1 MRLAVLAAG
10 DPLNISTWS
19 GTPYF
24 MTKTLQAKFPDLL
37 PVRVPRPAGFQYL
50 RRAARKVTAGRIDI
64 FWSYPLAQRAANHL
78 ARRLKAERVDVAL
91 SIGNAPLSA
100 FLAEQLP
107 TIHVSDATVPL
118 MRDYYTE
125 FSRLP
130 KVLADSAWK
139 LDSMSVLRSRA
150 CLFSTEW
157 AARSAIRDYGAD
169 PAHVHAI
176 PWGANVHPQEV
187 SSHDR
192 AAPANVCHLV
202 FIGVDWD
209 RKGGAIAVAAAMR
222 LSAAG
227 HAVKLHIIGATPDL
241 RHKADTT
248 IIHGFINK
256 GTEEGRLEFD
266 RIMRQAAFLFVPT
279 RQDCSPMVFAEANS
293 YGVPVITT
301 QTGGVPD
308 VVHEGVNGHLLPINA
323 PADAYA
329 DLIWRIW
336 SDRSRYDQLRK
347 SSQTR
352 FDNTLNWSSWLS
364 AAAPI
369 IEDAAATASAR

>member
-1 MRLAVLAAG
+1 MG
-10 DPLNISTWS
+10 
-19 GTPYF
+19 
-24 MTKTLQAKFPDLL
+24 
-37 PVRVPRPAGFQYL
+37 
-50 RRAARKVTAGRIDI
+50 
-64 FWSYPLAQRAANHL
+64 
-78 ARRLKAERVDVAL
+78 
-91 SIGNAPLSA
+91 
-100 FLAEQLP
+100 
-107 TIHVSDATVPL
+107 
-118 MRDYYTE
+118 
-125 FSRLP
+125 P
-130 KVLADSAWK
+130 K
-139 LDSMSVLRSRA
+139 R
-150 CLFSTEW
+150 
-157 AARSAIRDYGAD
+157 G
-169 PAHVHAI
+169 
-176 PWGANVHPQEV
+176 
-187 SSHDR
+187 HDR
-192 AAPANVCHLV
+192 RGGRDAAV
-202 FIGVDWD
+202 GSW
-209 RKGGAIAVAAAMR
+209 
-222 LSAAG
+222 

-266 RIMRQAAFLFVPT
+266 HIMRQAAFLFVPT

-308 VVHEGVNGHLLPINA
+308 VVREGVNGHLLPINA

-352 FDNTLNWSSWLS
+352 FDNTLNWNSWLS